1 MFLRC
6 DDSCFIPLFL
16 SFCLVRCFFFL
27 LSGSSFL
34 QGLFSSCGVPFSH
47 HGVLSCCRAQALRH
61 GDFSS
66 CGSQALEHRLNSCGA
81 WGWLLQGMWDLPG
94 SGIELLFPALTG
106 GFLTTEPLEK
116 PWCGFEE
123 TLYVS
128 LCCLGGVCLMS
139 CMCIYRTVN
148 HRWEGGKEQ
157 NSDHSPCA
165 LCSDFLF
172 SESSSSCSTLFFPS
186 SSVLLSTFLI
196 NNLKLF

>member
-27 LSGSSFL
+27 FFFLLSGSSFL

-47 HGVLSCCRAQALRH
+47 HGALSCCRAQALRH

-66 CGSQALEHRLNSCGA
+66 CGSRALEHRLNSCGT

-123 TLYVS
+123 TLCRFVLSWRHLLNVMYVHLPNSEPS
-128 LCCLGGVCLMS
+128 L
-139 CMCIYRTVN
+139 
-148 HRWEGGKEQ
+148 EGRQRAE
-157 NSDHSPCA
+157 
-165 LCSDFLF
+165 L
-172 SESSSSCSTLFFPS
+172 
-186 SSVLLSTFLI
+186 
-196 NNLKLF
+196 